1 MKKPAI
7 PQVPR
12 DGQPRTPFDQAV
24 KETLE
29 IVTGRRVGR
38 IEPLPAGAT
47 TDEIVAKLNEVIDR
61 LQG

>member
-7 PQVPR
+7 PQVPQ
-12 DGQPRTPFDQAV
+12 GNQPRAAFDQSV

-29 IVTGRRVGR
+29 IVTGRRAGR
-38 IEPLPAGAT
+38 IEPLPAGAS
-47 TDEIVAKLNEVIDR
+47 TDDVIAKVNEIIAR

>member
-7 PQVPR
+7 PQVPQ
-12 DGQPRTPFDQAV
+12 GNQPRAAFDQAV

-29 IVTGRRVGR
+29 IVTGRRAGR
-38 IEPLPAGAT
+38 IEPLPAGAS
-47 TDEIVAKLNEVIDR
+47 TDQIIAKLNEVIER

>member
-7 PQVPR
+7 PQVPQ
-12 DGQPRTPFDQAV
+12 GNQPRTAFDQAI
-24 KETLE
+24 KESLE
-29 IVTGRRVGR
+29 IVTGRRAGR

-47 TDEIVAKLNEVIDR
+47 TDEIVAKVNEIIAR

>member
-12 DGQPRTPFDQAV
+12 AEQPRAGFDQSI

-29 IVTGRRVGR
+29 IITGRRGGSVQ
-38 IEPLPAGAT
+38 PLPADASLA
-47 TDEIVAKLNEVIDR
+47 DVVSKLNELIAR
-61 LQG
+61 LQ

>member
-12 DGQPRTPFDQAV
+12 GDQPRTAFDQAI
-24 KETLE
+24 KESLE
-29 IVTGRRVGR
+29 IVTGRRAGR
-38 IEPLPAGAT
+38 IEPLPSGAS
-47 TDEIVAKLNEVIDR
+47 TDDVIAKINEIIAR

>member
-29 IVTGRRVGR
+29 IVTGRRAGR
-38 IEPLPAGAT
+38 IEPLPASAS
-47 TDEIVAKLNEVIDR
+47 TDEIIAR

>member
-12 DGQPRTPFDQAV
+12 AEQPRTGFDQSV

-29 IVTGRRVGR
+29 IIIGRRGGPVQ
-38 IEPLPAGAT
+38 PLPSDASLA
-47 TDEIVAKLNEVIDR
+47 DVVAKVNELIAR
-61 LQG
+61 LQ

>member
-29 IVTGRRVGR
+29 IITGRRGGAVQ
-38 IEPLPAGAT
+38 PLPADASLA
-47 TDEIVAKLNEVIDR
+47 DVIAKVNELVARI
-61 LQG
+61 Q